1 MKEVLWHGRGGQGA
15 FTAARLL
22 GAAAS
27 SAEGAFALA
36 FPSFGPERRG
46 APMRA
51 FTKMDR
57 APIGDRSAV
66 RKADY
71 VVYLDETLLGP
82 LWTEELKPTGL
93 VLVNSAK
100 DFEDARVLSI
110 DANGISADILGRPI
124 PNTVFLGAIAA
135 LDDCVTLETAIG
147 AIRGYMP
154 AKLHE
159 RNERIVNVAYR
170 AVSELAATHFH
181 APGAESMAP
190 DDSSIAGA
198 SRETSMER

>member
-1 MKEVLWHGRGGQGA
+1 MAAEGQGA

-36 FPSFGPERRG
+36 FPSFGPSDGG

-147 AIRGYMP
+147 RFAGTCPQSCMR
-154 AKLHE
+154 

-170 AVSELAATHFH
+170 AVSELAATRFH
-181 APGAESMAP
+181 APGADSMAP
-190 DDSSIAGA
+190 DDSCIA
-198 SRETSMER
+198 RCFT